1 MSRVKKILEGIS
13 QSKRVAGAYLFIGPP
28 GVGKRDTAEA
38 FADQLGCKKQ
48 DRIFVAPSG
57 ASFKIE
63 QVRDLQTWVRYGP
76 SASDYLVVV
85 VEKAD
90 TLTDQAAAAFL
101 KTLEEPAPGVVFVLL
116 TEREDKMLPT
126 IISRCQR
133 LLFSEVLVDWQP
145 KPDLTEF
152 YNDFKK
158 IKNAGRLEQLKLSAR
173 LLKEKEKIEEILYD
187 MLFFA
192 RFELF
197 DVKMSRVL
205 LETIRFLKRKASL
218 RLSLDVMC
226 LKLGESNG

>member
-1 MSRVKKILEGIS
+1 MSRVKNILKGIAL
-13 QSKRVAGAYLFIGPP
+13 SKRVAGAYLFVGPP
-28 GVGKRDTAEA
+28 GVGKRDAAEY

-48 DRIFVAPSG
+48 DRIFVAPTG

-63 QVRDLQTWVRYGP
+63 QVRDMQTWVRYGP
-76 SASDYLVVV
+76 SAGDYLLAV

-133 LLFSEVLVDWQP
+133 LLFSEVVAEWQP
-145 KPDLTEF
+145 RPELSQF
-152 YNDFKK
+152 YADFKK
-158 IKNAGRLEQLKLSAR
+158 IKTVGRLKQLELSAR

-187 MLFFA
+187 LLFFA

-205 LETIRFLKRKASL
+205 MEAIRFVKRKASL
-218 RLSLDVMC
+218 RLALDVMC
-226 LKLGESNG
+226 LKLGENSD

>member
-1 MSRVKKILEGIS
+1 MSRVKKILEGIAL
-13 QSKRVAGAYLFIGPP
+13 SKRVAGAYLFIGPP
-28 GVGKRDTAEA
+28 GVGKREAAEY
-38 FADQLGCKKQ
+38 FAEQLGCKKQ

-76 SASDYLVVV
+76 SASNYLLAV

-90 TLTDQAAAAFL
+90 DLTDQAAAAFL

-133 LLFSEVLVDWQP
+133 LLFSEGLADWQP
-145 KPDLTEF
+145 KPDLAQF
-152 YNDFKK
+152 YNDLKK
-158 IKNAGRLEQLKLSAR
+158 LKKAGRLEQLQLSAR

-187 MLFFA
+187 LLFFA
-192 RFELF
+192 RYELF
-197 DVKMSRVL
+197 DIKMSRVL

-218 RLSLDVMC
+218 RLTLDVMC
-226 LKLGESNG
+226 LKLGENNG